1 MGKRKASVFTI
12 AEFVTNW
19 FEASRPHSTTN
30 EPIKEGVDQV
40 GAGVEVV
47 DPSILSQP
55 AMIQKGANQPSPI
68 QPRLTAESQR
78 VLAAHTQLGSPS
90 DVAVPPGINEA
101 ASKDR
106 PIPGELD
113 PEREAAL
120 RAFWA
125 LLEDIG
131 YEIW

>member
-1 MGKRKASVFTI
+1 MGKRKTSVFTV
-12 AEFVTNW
+12 AKSVTNW
-19 FEASRPHSTTN
+19 FEASGVYSTTT
-30 EPIKEGVDQV
+30 EPTQEEADQV
-40 GAGVEVV
+40 GVGVEVV

-106 PIPGELD
+106 PIPSELD
-113 PEREAAL
+113 PKREAAL

-131 YEIW
+131 YET